1 MCDVANSLTAETLTV
16 RSTLPEVNKSGADA
30 PDLSRF
36 YKARARD
43 TSLIETAKKMLVHG
57 YTPGKTALLL
67 RLPYDLVKGL
77 YDNSW
82 NPRCRKISNTSQYAT
97 KRMARMYYESGAM
110 LAKICADLQLPLF
123 TVVTLLKREG
133 ITEKE
138 MASRMPVSDDPL
150 FIEYRKT
157 ISRKQAAPQRR
168 SPRLH
173 Y

>member
-1 MCDVANSLTAETLTV
+1 MCDVANGLSAE
-16 RSTLPEVNKSGADA
+16 N

-36 YKARARD
+36 YKSRSRD

-67 RLPYDLVKGL
+67 RLPYDMVKNL

-82 NPRCRKISNTSQYAT
+82 NPRCRKVTHTSQYAT
-97 KRMARMYYESGAM
+97 KRMARMYFDSGAM
-110 LAKICADLQLPLF
+110 LEKICSDLQMPLF

-138 MASRMPVSDDPL
+138 MASRMPDHDDPL
-150 FIEYRKT
+150 YVAYRET
-157 ISRKQAAPQRR
+157 VARKQKNPQRR

>member
-1 MCDVANSLTAETLTV
+1 MNNVECNGLKAE
-16 RSTLPEVNKSGADA
+16 N

-36 YKARARD
+36 YKSRSRD
-43 TSLIETAKKMLVHG
+43 SSLIETAKKMLVHG
-57 YTPGKTALLL
+57 YSPGKTSLLL
-67 RLPYDLVKGL
+67 RLPYDLVKNL

-82 NPRCRKISNTSQYAT
+82 NPRCRKVMHTSQYAT
-97 KRMARMYYESGAM
+97 KRMARMYFDSGAM
-110 LAKICADLQLPLF
+110 LAKICSDLQMPLF

-138 MASRMPVSDDPL
+138 MASRMPDHTDPL
-150 FIEYRKT
+150 FVAYRET
-157 ISRKQAAPQRR
+157 VARKQKNPQRR

>member
-1 MCDVANSLTAETLTV
+1 MNNVECNCLKAET
-16 RSTLPEVNKSGADA
+16 

-36 YKARARD
+36 YKSRSRD

-67 RLPYDLVKGL
+67 RLPYDMVKNL

-82 NPRCRKISNTSQYAT
+82 NPRCRRVTHTSQYAT

-110 LAKICADLQLPLF
+110 LAKICSDLQMPLF

-133 ITEKE
+133 ITEKQ
-138 MASRMPVSDDPL
+138 MASRMPDHDDPL
-150 FIEYRKT
+150 FMAYRET
-157 ISRKQAAPQRR
+157 VVRKQKKPQRR